1 MPKEIDMYNTYFGD
15 CYMVKNEGS
24 NLLVDFGIHSCASV
38 WKNTYGDRQ
47 NLIKGIAEDI
57 VKRYEQVSVL
67 ITHFHTDHIYGLIYM
82 YKSGLKKYK
91 GFFNKIYVPNVWGNP
106 FSIVASLLEEMLL
119 RIQFK
124 QALLPGKTCSLID
137 LVEFLCANAR
147 NVELL
152 SRGVSFEND
161 KYLVLWPLKNISR
174 KEYKELLYHL
184 NMPATMLKSLYKLS
198 KSICIYVQG
207 ILNQGEDG
215 IVFDP
220 KETYAFKE
228 NYQKIITEYEQ
239 LITNLDKNE
248 QLNKLNKLN
257 HKINI
262 IFHDKVNGD
271 ENILFTGDAEESDI
285 NEIVSKTD
293 YPVYDSYKFI
303 KVPHHGTRTHYYD
316 FLKYNPAYILISNGV
331 VKGHE
336 NDDAYKIDKRYGALN
351 AEHFCSNSNNCL
363 CCMKSCNSN
372 LYCCGKTKNIVFP
385 SIYKVIR

>member
-161 KYLVLWPLKNISR
+161 KYLVLWPSKNISR

-248 QLNKLNKLN
+248 QLNKINKLN
-257 HKINI
+257 KKINI
-262 IFHDKVNGD
+262 IFHDK
-271 ENILFTGDAEESDI
+271 
-285 NEIVSKTD
+285 
-293 YPVYDSYKFI
+293 
-303 KVPHHGTRTHYYD
+303 
-316 FLKYNPAYILISNGV
+316 
-331 VKGHE
+331 
-336 NDDAYKIDKRYGALN
+336 LN
-351 AEHFCSNSNNCL
+351 
-363 CCMKSCNSN
+363 
-372 LYCCGKTKNIVFP
+372 VD
-385 SIYKVIR
+385 